1 MAKIYTALAAMALL
15 VLVAIAP
22 AVAGTFPPYPRGHCG
37 AGNCYGTQGD
47 DTMIGTSADEGLHAG
62 VGNDTIE
69 GNKGQDRLKGGSGR
83 DDLRGGYGD
92 DALRG
97 GRGLDKYT
105 CGGGNDVVYASARER
120 HKGRIADDCESVKR
134 V

>member
-1 MAKIYTALAAMALL
+1 MAKIYTALAAIVLL

-47 DTMIGTSADEGLHAG
+47 DTMIGTSADEGLHG
-62 VGNDTIE
+62 LGGDDVIWGMGGNDGLMGGD
-69 GNKGQDRLKGGSGR
+69 GNDV
-83 DDLRGGYGD
+83 
-92 DALRG
+92 LRG